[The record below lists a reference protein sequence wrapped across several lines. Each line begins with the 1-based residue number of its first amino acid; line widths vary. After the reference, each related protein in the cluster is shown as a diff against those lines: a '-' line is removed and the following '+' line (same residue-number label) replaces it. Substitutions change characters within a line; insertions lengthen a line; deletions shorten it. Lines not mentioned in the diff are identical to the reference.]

1 MSEHPP
7 RPESDEEFERERRE
21 STDLGYRDTEEERAY
36 EEAER
41 EAAEHEDDAS
51 DPPAA
56 GEDNAAGS

>member
-7 RPESDEEFERERRE
+7 RPDSDEEFERERRE

-41 EAAEHEDDAS
+41 ADRPDSA
-51 DPPAA
+51 AA
-56 GEDNAAGS
+56 GDEGAAGDG

>member
-41 EAAEHEDDAS
+41 DKGKS
-51 DPPAA
+51 DSPAA
-56 GEDNAAGS
+56 GHGGSVGGG

>member
-7 RPESDEEFERERRE
+7 RPDSDEEFERERRE

-41 EAAEHEDDAS
+41 ADGPD
-51 DPPAA
+51 PAA
-56 GEDNAAGS
+56 AGDEGAAGDG

>member
-41 EAAEHEDDAS
+41 DDGPDSATAG
-51 DPPAA
+51 DEGPA
-56 GEDNAAGS
+56 GDG